1 MKFAVTDLSNFYL
14 DTAKDR
20 LYIQGTDSFERR
32 SCQTVMRHLL
42 EGLAVMIA
50 PLTPHMAEDVWQAV
64 PYDVGSARS
73 IFQAGWKASPA
84 PWTSIPAEDREAV
97 SAMLAVR
104 DLANKVLERI
114 PLRYT

>member
-14 DTAKDR
+14 DAAKDR
-20 LYIQGTDSFERR
+20 LYIRGTDSFQRR

-73 IFQAGWKASPA
+73 IFQAGWKAAPA
-84 PWTSIPAEDREAV
+84 DWASITVEDRKAM
-97 SAMLAVR
+97 SAMLSVR
-104 DLANKVLERI
+104 DLANKVRGAKG
-114 PLRYT
+114 